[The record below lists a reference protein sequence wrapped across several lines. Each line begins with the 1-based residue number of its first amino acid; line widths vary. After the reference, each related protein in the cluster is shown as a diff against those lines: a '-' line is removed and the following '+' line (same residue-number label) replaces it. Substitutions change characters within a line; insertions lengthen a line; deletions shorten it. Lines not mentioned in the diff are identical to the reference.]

1 MRQRAGRK
9 TTSSIVMCDDNVRRF
24 LGFDKGNTM
33 VQVILDEEGLLRVLQ
48 RKYKLEHTKKN
59 SD

>member
-1 MRQRAGRK
+1 
-9 TTSSIVMCDDNVRRF
+9 MCDDNVRRF